1 MILSDFAVRRP
12 VSAIMLV
19 ASLVVTG
26 WFCFGR
32 IGVDLFPRVEI
43 PTVTVTT
50 TLPGAGPEEI
60 ETSVTKPIEEVLNTI
75 NGIDELRSISTEGL
89 SRVVAIFHIERAL
102 DVAAQDVRYK
112 VATIVAKLP
121 EGTDPPVVDKFDIDA
136 TPILFLT
143 VTGDRTLKE
152 LTEIARKQVKERL
165 EGTPGV
171 GAVRFIGARE
181 REIQVEVDA
190 ERLEA
195 YDVSIR
201 DVARA
206 VAAQNV
212 EIPAGRIVEGPNET
226 GIRTLGRI
234 ASVGDFA
241 DVEVAMR
248 RGAPV
253 SVGDVGAVAD
263 SVVEPRSLSR
273 FNGKN
278 AVTLAIRKQSG
289 ANTVAV
295 IDALRERLPEVE
307 RLLPPGVR
315 IHVSRDQST
324 FIRHSVSELEH
335 HIVIG
340 GLLASLV
347 VLLFMGNFRSTVISA
362 LAIPTSV
369 IATFALI
376 YAMDFT
382 LNRVTLLALTLSV
395 GIVIDDAI
403 VVLEN
408 IYRHIEEKGASPI
421 VAARE
426 GTAEV
431 GLAVSATTLSLVA
444 VFIPLAFIPGVT
456 GRFLNSFGVTMAFA
470 IMVSLLV
477 SFTLT
482 PVLCAKWLSPADP
495 EKHKE
500 KSRES
505 RLFRPIDRGYVALL
519 SWSMRHRLAVV
530 AIAIALVAAIPMLG
544 RMVGASFMPEDDRA
558 EFEVNVRFPQGVSLE
573 RVDSILKEIEDT
585 IRPIQDVTGLLTTV
599 GGEGDAITNGQLIVL
614 LTPHAE
620 RARHQFAVMDDV
632 RKAVLPLRDRARISV
647 DNPPP
652 VSGSGFR
659 AAEINYNVRGPD
671 LATVEQYA
679 RSIQRK
685 MESLPGIVDVDTTA
699 EPGKPEVQIQIDR
712 KKAADLGV
720 RVADIAGA
728 LRTLVTG
735 DIVSQYKEGT
745 ELYDVRLRLR
755 ESDRRS
761 AETLA
766 RMTVPSSTLGHVRLD
781 NVEANRPGTGAAQ
794 IERQNRARQVKLLG
808 NVATGK
814 ALGDALATIDREAK
828 ALGLTPGYTTDVS
841 GRGKLY
847 AETVRGFR
855 TAIILSLVFMYMILA
870 AQFESYLHPLT
881 IMLSLPLA
889 VPFALISLWA
899 TGITLNL
906 FSGLGILLLFGIVKK
921 NSILQIDHT
930 LALRRDGLERDDAIV
945 RANRERLRP
954 ILMTTISL
962 VAGMVPA
969 ALARG
974 AGAESARSIAI
985 VVIGGQSLCLLI
997 TLLVTPVA
1005 YSLFDDLEEI
1015 WRARWSRWF
1024 VGSPWRALGRARRS
1038 TP

>member
-26 WFCFGR
+26 WFCFER

-60 ETSVTKPIEEVLNTI
+60 ETALTKPIEEVLNTI
-75 NGIDELRSISTEGL
+75 NGIDELRSVSTEGL
-89 SRVVAIFHIERAL
+89 SRVVAIFHIERPL
-102 DVAAQDVRYK
+102 DVAAQDVRDK

-121 EGTDPPVVDKFDIDA
+121 EGTDPPIVDKFDIDS

-143 VTGDRTLKE
+143 VTGDRSLKE
-152 LTEIARKQVKERL
+152 LTEIARKQVKERI

-181 REIQVEVDA
+181 REIQVAIDA

-195 YDVSIR
+195 YDMSIR

-206 VAAQNV
+206 VATQNV
-212 EIPAGRIVEGPNET
+212 EIPAGRMVEGPDET

-234 ASVGDFA
+234 ATVGDFEE
-241 DVEVAMR
+241 VEVAVR
-248 RGAPV
+248 QGAPV
-253 SVGDVGAVAD
+253 TVGDLGEVTDA
-263 SVVEPRSLSR
+263 VVEPRSLSR
-273 FNGKN
+273 FNGTN

-295 IDALRERLPEVE
+295 IDALQKRLPDVE
-307 RLLPPGVR
+307 SLLPPGVR
-315 IHVSRDQST
+315 INVSRDQST
-324 FIRHSVSELEH
+324 FIRHAVEALEH

-347 VLLFMGNFRSTVISA
+347 VLLFMGNLRSTVISA

-382 LNRVTLLALTLSV
+382 LNRITLLALTLSV

-408 IYRHIEEKGASPI
+408 IYRHIEEKGSSPT

-426 GTAEV
+426 GTSEV
-431 GLAVSATTLSLVA
+431 GLAVSATTFSLVA

-456 GRFLNSFGVTMAFA
+456 GRFLNSFGITMAFA
-470 IMVSLLV
+470 ILVSLLV

-482 PVLCAKWLSPADP
+482 PVLCARWLRGPTP
-495 EKHKE
+495 EKHE
-500 KSRES
+500 RTSRES
-505 RLFRPIDRGYVALL
+505 RLFRPIDRGYVAMLA
-519 SWSMRHRLAVV
+519 WSMRHRFVIM
-530 AIAIALVAAIPMLG
+530 AIAVGLVVAIPMLG

-558 EFEVNVRFPQGVSLE
+558 EFEVNVRLPQGASLE
-573 RVDSILKEIEDT
+573 RVDGILSEIEAVV
-585 IRPIQDVTGLLTTV
+585 RPIPDVAGLLTTV
-599 GGEGDAITNGQLIVL
+599 GGEGDAITNAQLIVL

-620 RARHQFAVMDDV
+620 RSRHQFAVMDDV

-671 LATVEQYA
+671 LATVEMYA

-685 MESLPGIVDVDTTA
+685 MEELPGLVDVDTTA
-699 EPGKPEVQIQIDR
+699 EPGKPEVQVHIDR

-735 DIVSQYKEGT
+735 DVVTQFKEGT

-755 ESDRRS
+755 EGDRRS

-766 RMTVPSSTLGHVRLD
+766 RMTVPSSTLGQVRLD
-781 NVEANRPGTGAAQ
+781 NLVVIRPGTGPAQ
-794 IERQNRARQVKLLG
+794 IDRQNRERQVTLLG
-808 NVATGK
+808 NVATGG
-814 ALGDALATIDREAK
+814 ALGEALSTIDKIA
-828 ALGLTPGYTTDVS
+828 ATLGMPTGYTTDIS

-847 AETVRGFR
+847 AETVAGFR
-855 TAIILSLVFMYMILA
+855 TAIILSLAFMYMILA

-889 VPFALISLWA
+889 VPFALVSLWA
-899 TGITLNL
+899 TGNTLNL

-921 NSILQIDHT
+921 NSILQVDHT
-930 LALRRDGLERDDAIV
+930 LALRREGLDRDAAIM

-962 VAGMVPA
+962 VAGMIPA
-969 ALARG
+969 ALAHG

-1005 YSLFDDLEEI
+1005 YSLFDDLHGLWSEHLSHRVAVPS
-1015 WRARWSRWF
+1015 WLTWDRAKRE
-1024 VGSPWRALGRARRS
+1024 VP
-1038 TP
+1038 